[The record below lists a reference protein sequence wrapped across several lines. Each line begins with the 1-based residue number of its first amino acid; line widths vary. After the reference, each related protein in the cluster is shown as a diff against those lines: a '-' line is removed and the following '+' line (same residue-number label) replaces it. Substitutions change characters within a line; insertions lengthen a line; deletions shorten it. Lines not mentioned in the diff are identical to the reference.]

1 MRFMSMVKS
10 AEGAPPT
17 PELMAAIGQLAQ
29 EMAQA
34 GVLVEMGGLAP
45 SVRGARIR
53 LAAGTVTV
61 SDGPFTEAKELVGG
75 YAVFDVA
82 SKAEA
87 VELGRRFVQVHA
99 DVLGPGHVMELE
111 IRELFGP
118 PGGRP

>member
-1 MRFMSMVKS
+1 MSMVKS
-10 AEGAPPT
+10 DEGVPPT

-29 EMAQA
+29 EMAQS
-34 GVLVEMGGLAP
+34 GVLIEMGGLAP
-45 SVRGARIR
+45 SATGARIR
-53 LAAGTVTV
+53 LSGGHVTV

-75 YAVFDVA
+75 YAVFEVG

-87 VELGRRFVQVHA
+87 VALGRRFVQVHA

-118 PGGRP
+118 PAGRP